1 MFAVVEI
8 IYEKL
13 YAIQTGDSSDV
24 FTECFENW
32 QDPLYIAE
40 YLESQPP
47 ILPFFG
53 VGKKEARKLILKES
67 NKFYT
72 EILSI
77 VKGENPVS
85 TLDNYIFTPLHE
97 TDDFNKPLLPTKAYG
112 TVSGKSFLRIYAI
125 RLSDGSYLVVGG
137 MIKLHRTMQESE
149 EGKEILK
156 KLKVWE
162 NYLRNN
168 RISDA
173 FDIVELIIE

>member
-8 IYEKL
+8 IHDKL

-24 FTECFENW
+24 FIECFGNW

-47 ILPFFG
+47 MLPFFG

-67 NKFYT
+67 KKFYT

-77 VKGENPVS
+77 VRGEIPAS
-85 TLDNYIFTPLHE
+85 TLDNYFIPLHE
-97 TDDFNKPLLPTKAYG
+97 NDDFNIPLVATKAYG
-112 TVSGKSFLRIYAI
+112 TTSGKSFLRIYAL

-168 RISDA
+168 GISDA